1 MDEDFKLKYVRLA
14 EKVKL
19 LLITQ
24 EDYFKRKNIG
34 ALHKSKALEKEIKEM
49 INPKPSN
56 QAMFDW
62 LAL

>member
-19 LLITQ
+19 MMATQ
-24 EDYFKRKNIG
+24 KEYFKTRHPNV
-34 ALHKSKALEKEIKEM
+34 LSKSKALEKEVDEM

-62 LAL
+62 LAR